1 MKAKEARVIDL
12 VGYLL
17 KLSTICIYTLHVMSV
32 CCILQTFKRLVPI
45 KVKDLHHLIFYF

>member
-17 KLSTICIYTLHVMSV
+17 KLSTICIYTLHVCLFVVS
-32 CCILQTFKRLVPI
+32 CKRLNG
-45 KVKDLHHLIFYF
+45 